1 MTKQLTEIEQI
12 YGLIEAI
19 STGKTRPSFSEK
31 SNFRKVFQ
39 DYGLHQENIEDL
51 TYKKTIQCLVD
62 YANEEHEL
70 PINYDYYL
78 KTACGVAI
86 GGVIGMGLFT
96 IGSALIGK
104 TINPNFYISS
114 AKDPFSDNPV
124 MTATISLL
132 GASIGVA
139 FIHSI
144 MEVDVFYDDAL
155 ECLDYLP
162 KISGELGDEIP
173 L

>member
-1 MTKQLTEIEQI
+1 MTTELSEIEQI
-12 YGLIEAI
+12 HNVIRSVSADETKL
-19 STGKTRPSFSEK
+19 SFTK
-31 SNFRKVFQ
+31 KIDFRKVFQ
-39 DYGLHQENIEDL
+39 DYGLHQENIEDSI
-51 TYKKTIQCLVD
+51 YGKTIQCLMES
-62 YANEEHEL
+62 ANEEHEL

-78 KTACGVAI
+78 KTVFGAAF
-86 GGVIGMGLFT
+86 GGVFGVWVAGGFI
-96 IGSALIGK
+96 LIGDA
-104 TINPNFYISS
+104 INHNSYTSS
-114 AKDPFSDNPV
+114 AKNSLPDNPV

-139 FIHSI
+139 IIHSI
-144 MEVDVFYDDAL
+144 MEIDVFYDDAL